1 MWRRRQTDEDFRDE
15 LDAHLEH
22 EADRLM
28 GEGRSAEE
36 ARAEARRQFG
46 NVTRARERYH
56 ESGRLI
62 WLEQF
67 ARDIGYAWRGLRRS
81 PAFAATTVLTL
92 AVGLGIVTVVFAAFS
107 AYVLRP
113 FAVRDPYSLYLLS
126 WRAQEAGGRQW
137 QWRDYESLRQHR
149 KVFDSVIA
157 TTRRPMMTNGQSVY
171 VGFVTGNYFDALG
184 PHIALGRG
192 LVPGDALTPGGDPV
206 AVLTD
211 RAWTKLFERDPAVL
225 GREVVLN
232 GHRFVVVGI
241 AAPGFEGIAE
251 VPEDLWVPLTMHDVV
266 TAGNLLAPDSRGLVL
281 TVRLARGI
289 RPEQVPGAIPLEP
302 FETRVKGR
310 IDPVRAVLTPQATPA
325 PLTLAGVALL
335 SPIFAAFGLVLV
347 AACANASNVMLARAN
362 ARHREIGI
370 RLSIGASRAR
380 IVRQLVTEGLL
391 IAVVAGAVGLVLARV
406 LLSVALYAVLSL
418 LPTAIALRV
427 ALVPFDFDYRVFLF
441 SFLVAGATT
450 LIFALVPALQATR
463 LTLTDA
469 LRGQVTAV
477 FRGTTLRRLL
487 ITGQVAVSLLLLII
501 AATFIRNGAAIRSA
515 DFGLD
520 PHGVVSV
527 RTQRGGQPMLR
538 RAYDTLA
545 GDARVAEVAVT
556 NRNPLFGDTMTVPV
570 RHGARLLMAS
580 YSFVSPNYFSAV
592 NVPVLRGRGFTT
604 EEATQEATVGIISA
618 SGAAIFWPGE
628 DPIGKSIRL
637 QIEPADQKRVGE
649 TVEILKAPCAPP
661 QVCPDVPLGNT
672 EVTIVGVAKDAVN
685 GFVYEGAMRPH
696 VYLPTSVTGVRAQAI
711 LVKGKA
717 GQLAAETIR
726 PVLQPLSPDLL
737 TFDVLAMTDMID
749 IQMFPLRAASWIG
762 SLLSGIALALSISGL
777 YGVLTYTF
785 GQRVQEIGIRMAL
798 GADARAI
805 TRLVITQSARFAA
818 LGTIIGLLLAF
829 AIVKVLSTLIR
840 LDNVSVIDPGAF
852 IAGIVLTIVAVAIA
866 SYGPTRR
873 ALRIDPSSMLR
884 ADA

>member
-15 LDAHLEH
+15 LDAHLAH

-28 GEGRSAEE
+28 REGRSAEE

-56 ESGRLI
+56 ETGRVI

-67 ARDIGYAWRGLRRS
+67 VRDIGYAWRGLRRS

-92 AVGLGIVTVVFAAFS
+92 AVGLGIVTVVFAVFN

-113 FAVRDPYSLYLLS
+113 FAVRDPYGLYSLS
-126 WRAQEAGGRQW
+126 WRAQEAGGRYW
-137 QWRDYESLRQHR
+137 QWRDFQSLGRHPE
-149 KVFDSVIA
+149 VFDAVIA
-157 TTRRPMMTNGQSVY
+157 TTRKPMTTNGLTVY
-171 VGFVTGNYFDALG
+171 VGFVSGNYFDALG
-184 PHIALGRG
+184 PHVALGRG
-192 LVPGDALTPGGDPV
+192 LVPGDARAPGGDPV

-232 GHRFVVVGI
+232 GHPFVVVGI
-241 AAPGFEGIAE
+241 TAPGFEGIAE
-251 VPEDLWVPLTMHDVV
+251 ASEDLWVPLTMHDAV
-266 TAGNLLAPDSRGLVL
+266 TAGNIFAPDSRGLVL
-281 TVRLARGI
+281 MVRLARGI
-289 RPEQVPGAIPLEP
+289 QPEQVPGAIPLEP
-302 FETRVKGR
+302 FESRIKGR
-310 IDPVRAVLTPQATPA
+310 FDPVRAVLAPHATLA
-325 PLTLAGVALL
+325 RLTLAGAALL

-380 IVRQLVTEGLL
+380 IVRQLVTEGVL
-391 IAVVAGAVGLVLARV
+391 IAILAGAMGLVLARV
-406 LLSVALYAVLSL
+406 LLNVALYAALSL
-418 LPTAIALRV
+418 LPTSVALRV

-441 SFLVAGATT
+441 SFLIAGATT

-463 LTLTDA
+463 VTLTDA

-487 ITGQVAVSLLLLII
+487 ITGQVAVSLLLLVI

-527 RTQRGGQPMLR
+527 RPQRGGKAMLT
-538 RAYDTLA
+538 RAYETLT
-545 GDARVAEVAVT
+545 GDARVTDVAVT
-556 NRNPLFGDTMTVPV
+556 NRNPLFGDPMSVPV
-570 RHGARLLMAS
+570 RHGSRILAAS
-580 YSFVSPNYFSAV
+580 YSFVSRNYFSVV
-592 NVPVLRGRGFTT
+592 NVPVVRGRGFTL
-604 EEATQEATVGIISA
+604 EEANQEAAVGIISA
-618 SGAAIFWPGE
+618 SGAAAFWPGD
-628 DPIGKSIRL
+628 DPIGKTIRL
-637 QIEPADQKRVGE
+637 TIEPAGQTRVAQ
-649 TVEILKAPCAPP
+649 TVEQMRSREGQASDL
-661 QVCPDVPLGNT
+661 DVPLGNT

-685 GFVYEGAMRPH
+685 GFVYQGATRPH
-696 VYLPTSVTGVRAQAI
+696 LYLPTSVTGVRAEAM

-717 GQLAAETIR
+717 RDLTAETIR
-726 PVLQPLSPDLL
+726 PLVQPLSPDQL

-785 GQRVQEIGIRMAL
+785 GQRVHEIGIRMAL
-798 GADARAI
+798 GADAGAI
-805 TRLVITQSARFAA
+805 TRLVVAQSARFAA

-829 AIVKVLSTLIR
+829 TIVKVLSTLIR

-852 IAGIVLTIVAVAIA
+852 IAGIVLTILAVAIA

-873 ALRIDPSSMLR
+873 ALHINPSSMLR
-884 ADA
+884 ADR